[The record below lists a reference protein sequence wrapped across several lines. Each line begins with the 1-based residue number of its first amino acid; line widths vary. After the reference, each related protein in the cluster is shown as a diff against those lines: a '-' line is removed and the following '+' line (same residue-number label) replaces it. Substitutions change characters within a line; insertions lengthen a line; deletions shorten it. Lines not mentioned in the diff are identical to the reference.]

1 MALPPHV
8 IWKQIQ
14 EMPEG
19 DEKQKRLKSFHTQMK
34 LSIVT
39 CYITFFAMIG
49 FAIFFIGKLVVRG
62 FFGG

>member
-8 IWKQIQ
+8 CWKHIQ

-19 DEKQKRLKSFHTQMK
+19 EEKQKRLKSFHKQMK

-39 CYITFFAMIG
+39 CYITVFTMIG
-49 FAIFFIGKLVVRG
+49 FAIFFIGKLVIRG
-62 FFGG
+62 FMGG